1 MSLGI
6 IERCLELCIAY
17 AKETVRFG
25 KPIGDHQLIQEK
37 LARMEVH
44 RLNTENLVFRDDREG
59 QGRARRWTSPRP
71 RR

>member
-6 IERCLELCIAY
+6 IERCLELCVAY
-17 AKETVRFG
+17 AKETTRFG

-44 RLNTENLVFRDDREG
+44 RLKHRELVFRALEKG
-59 QGRARRWTSPRP
+59 QAASRWTSPRP